1 MFEVWKF
8 CFTSIYLC
16 TIILGGSTIVKFE
29 SNLEYFFR
37 FRNWETESQR
47 GKAISFYIDI
57 YPYIGETIVSAWACI
72 HIERPK
78 FVRYDSTVY
87 QSLWVRNRA
96 FIVASKQFAST
107 FVQRVYKC
115 TLNRNKKIV
124 QGEHN
129 SCTIKW
135 IGAYFLDGYKCFIM
149 LGIFVIISSF
159 VLLSLV
165 WLCVGYWGYGPA
177 ISELFGLCFVW
188 NHRLTNMMRDESCQK
203 SSVPLYTPCRLVC
216 THSVQLEHITL
227 VSLYIIHFISTI
239 NIWIKKKTAWLHATN
254 KTMWICVLNTI
265 QQQIK

>member
-1 MFEVWKF
+1 MFL
-8 CFTSIYLC
+8 SISEL
-16 TIILGGSTIVKFE
+16 
-29 SNLEYFFR
+29 R
-37 FRNWETESQR
+37 DWETERQK

-115 TLNRNKKIV
+115 TLNRNKQIV

-165 WLCVGYWGYGPA
+165 WLCVM
-177 ISELFGLCFVW
+177 
-188 NHRLTNMMRDESCQK
+188 RLWTSDICIIWIMFRLK
-203 SSVPLYTPCRLVC
+203 SSLHKHDAWRIVPK
-216 THSVQLEHITL
+216 I
-227 VSLYIIHFISTI
+227 
-239 NIWIKKKTAWLHATN
+239 
-254 KTMWICVLNTI
+254 
-265 QQQIK
+265 